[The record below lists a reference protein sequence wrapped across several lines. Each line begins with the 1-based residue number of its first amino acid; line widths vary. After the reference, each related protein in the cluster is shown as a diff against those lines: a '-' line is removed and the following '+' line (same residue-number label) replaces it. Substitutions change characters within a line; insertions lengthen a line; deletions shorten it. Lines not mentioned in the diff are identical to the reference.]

1 MSNMRSMTA
10 ANHAAIQGQADAMGP
25 MAWMMGVVEQVRM
38 AAQRRTA
45 VAELNALDDRML
57 QDIGVKR
64 SEIPG
69 IIYGCSRD
77 VSRHLR
83 A

>member
-1 MSNMRSMTA
+1 MSNMRSMAA
-10 ANHAAIQGQADAMGP
+10 ANHAAIQGQTDAKGP
-25 MAWMMGVVEQVRM
+25 MAWMMGVVGQLRA

-45 VAELNALDDRML
+45 IAELDALDDRML
-57 QDIGVKR
+57 QDIGVHR

-69 IIYGCSRD
+69 IIYGRSRD